1 MGDRKYIHLVFLI
14 LVLVTSWV
22 MVKSIDLVWSM
33 FARPDKL
40 WPDLIGLGFGIVVVG
55 YYWMKRETFDWVGSI
70 VHELKR
76 VTWPT
81 KAETSSATIVVI
93 ITVIIASILMGF
105 FDYFWALVTD
115 YILLT

>member
-22 MVKSIDLVWSM
+22 TIKSIDLAWSM

-40 WPDLIGLGFGIVVVG
+40 WPDLIGVVFGILVVG
-55 YYWMKRETFDWVGSI
+55 YYWMKRETFEWVGAI

-93 ITVIIASILMGF
+93 ITVIIAAILMGI
-105 FDYFWALVTD
+105 FDYFWAFATD
-115 YILLT
+115 YILSA